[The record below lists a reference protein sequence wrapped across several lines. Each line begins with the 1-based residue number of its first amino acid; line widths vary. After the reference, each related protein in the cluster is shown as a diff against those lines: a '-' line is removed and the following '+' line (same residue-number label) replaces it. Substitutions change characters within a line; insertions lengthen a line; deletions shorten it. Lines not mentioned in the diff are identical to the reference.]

1 MRLGRVGVIVRKFG
15 HDVMIERGCSEAM
28 ASTGGGNISTFGSYR
43 LGVHGPGT
51 KIDTLCVVPK
61 HIDRDDFFTHFE
73 PMLRAF
79 EGATVVAVM
88 FSIRPPLVFV
98 FFDALDPSLFRTHMS
113 QSLLPI

>member
-28 ASTGGGNISTFGSYR
+28 ASTGGGKIFTFGSYR

-51 KIDTLCVVPK
+51 DIDTLCVVPK
-61 HIDRDDFFTHFE
+61 HIERDDFFTHFE

-79 EGATVVAVM
+79 EGATDVAV
-88 FSIRPPLVFV
+88 R
-98 FFDALDPSLFRTHMS
+98 FFI
-113 QSLLPI
+113 QSLLFLLFFFCVGPKWVPEAYVQI